1 MLLFTK
7 KDCSECNVVYE
18 WLLTIAKELKDEPI
32 AFGKIDVEENDIDRY
47 AGLVFSSTVWFT
59 GAFEVPP
66 RCSLYPIIGGTLNS
80 NGGTLSYDKIG
91 GLYSQFTTSIRE
103 MFLYIP
109 TLPNPYNQ

>member
-47 AGLVFSSTVWFT
+47 AGLAFST
-59 GAFEVPP
+59 GRFEVPP
-66 RCSLYPIIGGTLNS
+66 RCSSYPVGGTLNS
-80 NGGTLSYDKIG
+80 KGGTLSYDKISG
-91 GLYSQFTTSIRE
+91 VYSRFTTSIRE
-103 MFLYIP
+103 MFLYIT

>member
-47 AGLVFSSTVWFT
+47 AGLVFSSTV
-59 GAFEVPP
+59 
-66 RCSLYPIIGGTLNS
+66 
-80 NGGTLSYDKIG
+80 
-91 GLYSQFTTSIRE
+91 
-103 MFLYIP
+103 
-109 TLPNPYNQ
+109 